1 MVLRVPLQPPD
12 AVQLVASVELQL
24 KVADCPSSMLEDET
38 DRFTTGTGGGGAAFT
53 VTLTLS
59 LALPPAPLQVRV

>member
-1 MVLRVPLQPPD
+1 MVLREPLQPPE
-12 AVQLVASVELQL
+12 AVQLVALFELQL
-24 KVADCPSSMLEDET
+24 KFADCPWLMLVGET
-38 DRFTTGTGGGGAAFT
+38 DRFTTGTGGGGAFT